1 MNDGNE
7 VEASASKKCM
17 EVFAAQE
24 LSFPVHPP

>member
-7 VEASASKKCM
+7 VEASASKQGM
-17 EVFAAQE
+17 NFAAQG